1 MITDEEFHLF
11 RSLIYD
17 ESGIYLRDERRS
29 FLQSRLLQRFQA
41 TGITSPYR
49 YYKFLA
55 DPRAGKQE
63 LLLLLDLL
71 TINET
76 SFFRNPP
83 QFALLR
89 EIVLP
94 SLIKLKTTR
103 EMRTLRLWSAGCSTG
118 QEPYSIAMT
127 VLSALPYPRL
137 WDLKI
142 YASDISL
149 TALEVAQKGV
159 YPPDKVAGVDSVF
172 LQTYFRRVDDH
183 YVVKEEL
190 RRHVIFDFHNLKHEN
205 GLTDLDIIFCRNVMI
220 YFDQVEQK
228 RLIEKF
234 YNSLTPGGYLFP
246 GHAESLHGLSDK
258 FRFLHHNKGTAYQK
272 MDPSEAKQE
281 GNARG

>member
-1 MITDEEFHLF
+1 MMTDEEFRLF
-11 RSLIYD
+11 RGLIYD

-55 DPRAGKQE
+55 DPGAGKQE
-63 LLLLLDLL
+63 ILLLLDLL

-89 EIVLP
+89 EVVLP
-94 SLIKLKTTR
+94 SLIKINTAR
-103 EMRTLRLWSAGCSTG
+103 GMRTLRIWSAGCSTG

-127 VLSALPYPRL
+127 VLSVLPYPRL

-149 TALEVAQKGV
+149 TALEVAQKGA
-159 YPPDKVAGVDSVF
+159 YPPEKVAGVDPLF
-172 LQTYFRRVDDH
+172 LQAYFRKVGDH

-190 RRHVIFDFHNLKHEN
+190 KRHVIFDFHNLKHEN
-205 GLTDLDIIFCRNVMI
+205 GLTGLDIIFCRNVMI
-220 YFDQVEQK
+220 YFDQAEQK
-228 RLIEKF
+228 KLIEKF
-234 YNSLTPGGYLFP
+234 YYSLAPGGYLFP

-272 MDPSEAKQE
+272 MDPPEADKE
-281 GNARG
+281 GNGRG

>member
-1 MITDEEFHLF
+1 MMTDEEFRLF
-11 RSLIYD
+11 RNLIYD
-17 ESGIYLRDERRS
+17 ESGIYLRNERRS
-29 FLQSRLLQRFQA
+29 FLQNRLLQA

-49 YYKFLA
+49 YYKLLT

-63 LLLLLDLL
+63 LLLLDLL

-83 QFALLR
+83 QFALLK

-94 SLIKLKTTR
+94 SLIKIKTARETR
-103 EMRTLRLWSAGCSTG
+103 VLRLWSAGCSTG

-127 VLSALPYPRL
+127 ALSALPYPRL

-149 TALEVAQKGV
+149 TALEVAQEAS
-159 YPPDKVAGVDSVF
+159 YPPDKVTGVDPSF
-172 LQTYFRRVDDH
+172 LQTYFRRVGDN
-183 YVVKEEL
+183 YVVKEEV

-220 YFDQVEQK
+220 YFDQAEQRK
-228 RLIEKF
+228 LIEKF
-234 YNSLTPGGYLFP
+234 SNSLTPGGYLFL

-258 FRFLHHNKGTAYQK
+258 FRFLHHNKGTAYQRI
-272 MDPSEAKQE
+272 DPPEAGQE
-281 GNARG
+281 EKARG

>member
-1 MITDEEFHLF
+1 MTDEEFRLF
-11 RSLIYD
+11 RDLIYD

-29 FLQSRLLQRFQA
+29 FLQSRLQQRFQA
-41 TGITSPYR
+41 TGITTPYR

-55 DPRAGKQE
+55 DPRAGKHE

-71 TINET
+71 TITET

-94 SLIKLKTTR
+94 SLVKMKMAQ

-118 QEPYSIAMT
+118 QEPYSMAMT
-127 VLSALPYPRL
+127 VLSVLPYPRL

-149 TALEVAQKGV
+149 TALEVAREGV
-159 YPPDKVAGVDSVF
+159 YPPDKVTGVDPVF
-172 LQTYFRRVDDH
+172 LHTYFRKVGDN

-205 GLTDLDIIFCRNVMI
+205 GLTGLDIIFCRNVMI
-220 YFDQVEQK
+220 YFDQAEQRK
-228 RLIEKF
+228 LIEKF
-234 YNSLTPGGYLFP
+234 YHSLAPGGYLFL

-258 FRFLHHNKGTAYQK
+258 FRFLHHHKGTAYQK
-272 MDPSEAKQE
+272 MDPPEAEQE